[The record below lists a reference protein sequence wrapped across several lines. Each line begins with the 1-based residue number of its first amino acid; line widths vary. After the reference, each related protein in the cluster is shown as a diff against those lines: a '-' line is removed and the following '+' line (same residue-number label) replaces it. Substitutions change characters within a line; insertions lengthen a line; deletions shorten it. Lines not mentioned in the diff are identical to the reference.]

1 MTTTMDFTKK
11 NGCYSKELLE
21 SNQKINTWF
30 EDPSVTRD
38 QFVQNILEVITPAF
52 YNKAKL
58 PEFKRNLLRK
68 RTKLDVCTYCYNVIL
83 KAMGLGV

>member
-1 MTTTMDFTKK
+1 
-11 NGCYSKELLE
+11 L
-21 SNQKINTWF
+21 
-30 EDPSVTRD
+30 
-38 QFVQNILEVITPAF
+38 ITPAF
-52 YNKAKL
+52 YNKKKL